1 MNESHDRH
9 GGDATLRPLDAAVTL
24 QLADPEWQ
32 AFVDRR
38 PDALPF
44 HLPGWVATV
53 AGAYG
58 LRAFVIVVRDP
69 SGAIAAGVPVVETR
83 PPLRRKRWVSLPFTD
98 LCPPLAATPG
108 DALRLVDALDAA
120 RAASGASRW
129 EARGPLPAGVPFED
143 AGYRHVLRLGPDA
156 SAVFAGFHRS
166 QVQRNIRKAEAND
179 LVLRVGTTQDDLL
192 DDFYRLHLDTRRR
205 LGVPI
210 QPRRFFTLL
219 RERVLRSGIGWIV
232 TVESEGR
239 AIASALFLAANE
251 TVVYK
256 YGASDADAWRLR
268 PNHLLFWHAIRTACE
283 SGYAAFDF
291 GRSDADADGLRAFK
305 ASWGADE
312 ERLIYHAIGDATA
325 MPASAP
331 GPGLATRSLATVIRR
346 SPPWVCRWTGEL
358 LYRFVA

>member
-1 MNESHDRH
+1 MLPCGH
-9 GGDATLRPLDAAVTL
+9 LDAAIKL
-24 QLADPEWQ
+24 QPADPEWG
-32 AFVDRR
+32 AFVDRQ

-44 HLPGWVATV
+44 HRPAWVDTV

-58 LRAFVIVVRDP
+58 LRAFVIAVRGA
-69 SGAIAAGVPVVETR
+69 SGEIAAGVPVIEVH
-83 PPLRRKRWVSLPFTD
+83 PPLRPARWVSLPFTD
-98 LCPPLAATPG
+98 VCPPLAASPG
-108 DALRLVDALDAA
+108 DVSRLVAALDTA

-129 EARGPLPAGVPFED
+129 EARGPLPGGAPFED

-156 SAVFAGFHRS
+156 DAVFAGFHRS

-179 LVLRVGTTQDDLL
+179 LVLRIGTADDDLL
-192 DDFYRLHLDTRRR
+192 DDFYALHLDTRRR

-210 QPRRFFTLL
+210 QPRRFFSLL
-219 RERVLRSGIGWIV
+219 RERVLRSGMGWV
-232 TVESEGR
+232 VSVESGGR
-239 AIASALFLAANE
+239 PVAAALFLAANG

-283 SGYAAFDF
+283 AGYRAFDF
-291 GRSDADADGLRAFK
+291 GRSDADAGGLRAFK
-305 ASWGADE
+305 ASWGAEE
-312 ERLIYHAIGDATA
+312 ERLVYHAVGDAPP
-325 MPASAP
+325 MPASASA
-331 GPGLATRSLATVIRR
+331 PGLAARSLGAVIRR